1 MSAARL
7 RARWAALTGT
17 GGAASIALALL
28 VLGCVFVSVASP
40 RVSLEY
46 RTRALRSALAGT
58 TALDRSVLANIG
70 YTDFTVPFKGQIPA
84 SALVNARG
92 QLRANLARIGLPLQ
106 PASADWSSL
115 TTGYGVVSGAAR
127 SAFNGST
134 PPELEVSYR
143 DVLSSN
149 ARLVAGGYPGPAAG
163 KRLNIAVTAA
173 TARRFGLHVG
183 SRLTTANR
191 TRLTVTGIIR
201 PVDPGSAFWTAD
213 PNAAAP
219 GGPIFRGPQYWSGA
233 AFVSAT
239 ELGQLQSDFNLY
251 NGQLVWDFPLA
262 LGGVNANQADALAG
276 QLNRAAFRAGG
287 LRTPGGVVNVAVG
300 SGLSN
305 QLYAFITTD
314 AALAVLLSLLFVS
327 LTVLGLIVVLLGARM
342 VAENRRAEFGL
353 MRARGAAR
361 PQLALLALAG
371 GAAAAVPAAL
381 VGIAAAVA
389 VTPGVAEPLAWWLAA
404 ATILAALAGPP
415 LIAVRWADTGE
426 AAGARTLDL
435 QPGLPAGAR
444 RWVVEGALV
453 LLAAGGLIELRQ
465 QGLPSSGGVNFYIS
479 AAPVLVAIPAAVL
492 VIRLSPLVLRG
503 LLRIAAARPGV
514 TAFVGFARAARASLA
529 AMLPAFALVL
539 ALTVVAFGFMV
550 RTAVLRGQTGASWQT
565 TGADAVISLSP
576 AAPLTPARQHAIAA
590 VPGVRRTAAALVT
603 AGTPGSRAPLTVVLV
618 SPAGYAALVAGTPF
632 PRVPAALLAEPAG
645 GAAPGTPAPA
655 LASPAAAAELAHH
668 PVALSTDLGTLRV
681 RVAGLLASTPAA
693 PGTGSFVVVPFWAA
707 SHLSAQKSP
716 TELLVT
722 GPRLDD
728 QALTA
733 TAARVVPG
741 ATITFRTRVL
751 ASLAGAALPH
761 GAYVAFALGSGVAAG
776 FCIIVLMLSLVLA
789 ARSRAL
795 TLARLSTMGL
805 GTGQGR
811 LLVIAEALPPVLAA
825 AVAGAACALALV
837 PLLGPVLDL
846 SVFTGSAA
854 AVPVRADL
862 VALAIPA
869 AGLIILAVATLSAQA
884 VAASRR
890 GAASALRISG

>member
-1 MSAARL
+1 MNAARL

-46 RTRALRSALAGT
+46 RTRALQSSLAGT
-58 TALDRSVLANIG
+58 TPLVRSVLASIG
-70 YTDFTVPFKGQIPA
+70 YTDFTVAYQGQIPA
-84 SALVNARG
+84 SALVDARG

-115 TTGYGVVSGAAR
+115 TTAYGVVGGAAR

-134 PPELEVSYR
+134 PPQLEVSYR
-143 DVLSSN
+143 DVLGGN
-149 ARLVAGGYPGPAAG
+149 ARLVAGAYPGPAAG
-163 KRLNIAVTAA
+163 HRLNIAVTVA

-183 SRLTTANR
+183 SRLTTANKI
-191 TRLTVTGIIR
+191 RLTVSGIIR
-201 PVDPGSAFWTAD
+201 PADPGSAFWTAD

-219 GGPIFRGPQYWSGA
+219 GPPIPRGPQYWSGA

-262 LGGVNANQADALAG
+262 IDGVNADQAVGL
-276 QLNRAAFRAGG
+276 QNELNEASFRAGAVETVAG
-287 LRTPGGVVNVAVG
+287 PVSIAVG
-300 SGLSN
+300 SGLSS
-305 QLYAFITTD
+305 QLFAFVTTD

-327 LTVLGLIVVLLGARM
+327 LTVLGLVVVLLGARM

-381 VGIAAAVA
+381 AGLAAAVA
-389 VTPGVAEPLAWWLAA
+389 VTPGYPEPLAWWLAA
-404 ATILAALAGPP
+404 VTLLAALAGPP

-426 AAGARTLDL
+426 AAGVRTLDL
-435 QPGLPAGAR
+435 QPARPAGAR
-444 RWVVEGALV
+444 RWVTEGALV
-453 LLAAGGLIELRQ
+453 LLAVGGLIELHQ

-503 LLRIAAARPGV
+503 LLRTAAARPGV
-514 TAFVGFARAARASLA
+514 AAFVGFARAARGSLA

-550 RTAVLRGQTGASWQT
+550 RTAVLRGQDGASWQT
-565 TGADAVISLSP
+565 TGADAVISMVTT
-576 AAPLTPARQHAIAA
+576 APLTPAGQHAIAA
-590 VPGVRRTAAALVT
+590 VPGARHTAAALVT
-603 AGTPGSRAPLTVVLV
+603 AGTPGSGPPVTVVLV

-655 LASPAAAAELAHH
+655 LASPAAAAELAHRA
-668 PVALSTDLGTLRV
+668 VALSTDLGTLRV
-681 RVAGLLASTPAA
+681 RVARLSSTPAV
-693 PGTGSFVVVPFWAA
+693 PGTGSFVVLPFWAA
-707 SHLSAQKSP
+707 SHLPAPKSP

-741 ATITFRTRVL
+741 ATIAFRARVL
-751 ASLAGAALPH
+751 ASLSGAALPH
-761 GAYVAFALGSGVAAG
+761 GAYVAFAEGSGVAAG
-776 FCIIVLMLSLVLA
+776 FCVLVLILSLVLA

-805 GTGQGR
+805 GTDQGR
-811 LLVIAEALPPVLAA
+811 LLVIAEALPQVLAA

-884 VAASRR
+884 IAASRR

>member
-70 YTDFTVPFKGQIPA
+70 YTDFTVPFQGQIPA

-134 PPELEVSYR
+134 PPQLEVSYR

-149 ARLVAGGYPGPAAG
+149 ARLVAGAYPGPAG
-163 KRLNIAVTAA
+163 GSRLNIAVTVA

-219 GGPIFRGPQYWSGA
+219 GPPIFRGPQYWSGA

-251 NGQLVWDFPLA
+251 NGQLIWDFPLA

-371 GAAAAVPAAL
+371 GAAAAIPAAL
-381 VGIAAAVA
+381 AGIAAAVA
-389 VTPGVAEPLAWWLAA
+389 VTPGGAEPLAWWLAA
-404 ATILAALAGPP
+404 ATIVAALAGPP

-435 QPGLPAGAR
+435 QPGQAGAR
-444 RWVVEGALV
+444 RWVIEGALV
-453 LLAAGGLIELRQ
+453 LLAAGGLIELHQ

-565 TGADAVISLSP
+565 TGADAVISP
-576 AAPLTPARQHAIAA
+576 GTAAPLTPARQHAIAA

-603 AGTPGSRAPLTVVLV
+603 AGTPGGRAPLTVVLV

-668 PVALSTDLGTLRV
+668 AVALSTDLGTLRV
-681 RVAGLLASTPAA
+681 RVGQAGQHA
-693 PGTGSFVVVPFWAA
+693 GR
-707 SHLSAQKSP
+707 
-716 TELLVT
+716 
-722 GPRLDD
+722 PRHRQL
-728 QALTA
+728 
-733 TAARVVPG
+733 RG
-741 ATITFRTRVL
+741 
-751 ASLAGAALPH
+751 G
-761 GAYVAFALGSGVAAG
+761 
-776 FCIIVLMLSLVLA
+776 
-789 ARSRAL
+789 
-795 TLARLSTMGL
+795 
-805 GTGQGR
+805 
-811 LLVIAEALPPVLAA
+811 
-825 AVAGAACALALV
+825 
-837 PLLGPVLDL
+837 PLLGGQP
-846 SVFTGSAA
+846 
-854 AVPVRADL
+854 PVRAE
-862 VALAIPA
+862 VADGTAGYRAA
-869 AGLIILAVATLSAQA
+869 AG
-884 VAASRR
+884 
-890 GAASALRISG
+890 